1 MANSRSKFI
10 TQGRQ
15 VLPGSNESGVLCA
28 SKFRVPPLWSEGLT
42 TVDKPPLNAAT
53 VLGGAVLVL
62 VLVLVPVLVPP
73 ASGPPLAGCP
83 DTSRPTVVPTAATST
98 ARARAA

>member
-42 TVDKPPLNAAT
+42 TVDRPPLNAAT
-53 VLGGAVLVL
+53 VLGGAA
-62 VLVLVPVLVPP
+62 LVLVPVPVPS
-73 ASGPPLAGCP
+73 AAGPSFDGCP
-83 DTSRPTVVPTAATST
+83 DTSRPTTVPTAATTT
-98 ARARAA
+98 ASASASAA